1 MVERIS
7 ALSGHYSKGISG
19 KDNRS
24 GIKIHESKN
33 LSLLQISTWSNTLD
47 TVGVKISKHLDLQD
61 YPGPN
66 KAIANEK
73 VGLLRTEPTKWWIVG
88 QEESISHNLS
98 DVANLINDEEGNVL
112 DLSSSRTQ
120 IVINGNDSTNLL
132 NRHLPIDLRE
142 QSFPID
148 SLASTAFHHVGVTLW
163 RSKNGYQLF
172 VPRAFALSL
181 WEILIESAHQFGCEV
196 L

>member
-1 MVERIS
+1 MHFLLSRKHKK
-7 ALSGHYSKGISG
+7 AL
-19 KDNRS
+19 
-24 GIKIHESKN
+24 
-33 LSLLQISTWSNTLD
+33 
-47 TVGVKISKHLDLQD
+47 VKISKHLDLQD

-88 QEESISHNLS
+88 QEELISHNLS

>member
-7 ALSGHYSKGISG
+7 ALNGHYSKGISG

-24 GIKIHESKN
+24 GIKINESKN

-88 QEESISHNLS
+88 QEELISHNLS

-112 DLSSSRTQ
+112 ALSSSRTQ

-132 NRHLPIDLRE
+132 NRHLHIDLRE

>member
-1 MVERIS
+1 M
-7 ALSGHYSKGISG
+7 
-19 KDNRS
+19 
-24 GIKIHESKN
+24 
-33 LSLLQISTWSNTLD
+33 
-47 TVGVKISKHLDLQD
+47 DLQD

>member
-7 ALSGHYSKGISG
+7 ALNGHYSKGISG
-19 KDNRS
+19 KYNRS
-24 GIKIHESKN
+24 GIKINESKN

-88 QEESISHNLS
+88 QEELISHNLS

-172 VPRAFALSL
+172 VPSAFALSL